1 MINKFKVRYI
11 LMDLGLASSVFDIFI
26 DECYPM
32 TMYDAK
38 LNKGIPVFFV
48 RYLDRKDRIK
58 DKNGKMVPKAKD
70 ILLTSL
76 DNSARIYD
84 GQ

>member
-26 DECYPM
+26 DECHPI
-32 TMYDAK
+32 TICNSK
-38 LNKGIPVFFV
+38 LNEPVQVFFV